1 MISSN
6 EIRKDDFTL
15 ILPNHYF
22 VKLDLVIPKTINDQG
37 SIEFRI
43 IFINSNGI
51 EEKPCEQPEIKMIPV
66 PATIFMSIYTKLVE
80 AIISRD
86 NDLSQTIISENRTR
100 PDGSIEIDY
109 PNEYT
114 MWHLN
119 WYKHS
124 YLFLQP
130 FQSYN
135 GAKLRLSYLI
145 NELIEDRIIDPK
157 FIEKDPEI
165 ENYPVILSDRLDWK
179 K

>member
-66 PATIFMSIYTKLVE
+66 PATIFMSTYTKLVE
-80 AIISRD
+80 TIISRD
-86 NDLSQTIISENRTR
+86 NDLSQTIIIGRRPRNPESRARAGVTPRLPRAANRRRFLHVHPTR
-100 PDGSIEIDY
+100 LP
-109 PNEYT
+109 
-114 MWHLN
+114 
-119 WYKHS
+119 
-124 YLFLQP
+124 
-130 FQSYN
+130 
-135 GAKLRLSYLI
+135 
-145 NELIEDRIIDPK
+145 
-157 FIEKDPEI
+157 
-165 ENYPVILSDRLDWK
+165 
-179 K
+179 